1 MRGAAVMLI
10 SENRHIVRSVTRSL
24 VSGGARVHNCGFATD
39 MVAQHM
45 TEKPDLILIDA
56 DHDSFE
62 VSNAVTVVEENAG
75 DHKVLVL
82 CRELSGTIAELVLN
96 KELDHVIA
104 KHGGVSVSR
113 DLIDETELIVTC
125 EKLISGDIFG
135 LERYL
140 ALRDLEIREHQIDHA
155 GKRQEVVERFDEF
168 LQDID
173 CYRGLRS
180 VIVTVADELLMNAIF
195 SAPRDE
201 NGQPK
206 YDHRPRTDRFPLEPR
221 ETVHFRYGCD
231 GRNVV
236 MSVADRFGSLDRAML
251 LEYLG
256 AGLRHE
262 KGHISDRDT
271 GGAGLGLH
279 LVINSINQ
287 LIFNVHV
294 GKKTEVIAS
303 FFVRNG
309 IRGFRA
315 SGQSL
320 NLFIEA

>member
-1 MRGAAVMLI
+1 MRGANVTLI
-10 SENRHIVRSVTRSL
+10 SENRHIVRAVTRAL
-24 VSGGARVHNCGFATD
+24 VSGGARIHTCGFGAD
-39 MVAQHM
+39 AIDK
-45 TEKPDLILIDA
+45 ELSESRDLILIDA

-62 VSNAVTVVEENAG
+62 VSNAVSVVEQRG
-75 DHKVLVL
+75 CDQKVLVL

-96 KELDHVIA
+96 KELDHVVA

-113 DLIDETELIVTC
+113 DVIDETELIVTC

-140 ALRDLEIREHQIDHA
+140 SLRDLDIREHQIDHS
-155 GKRQEVVERFDEF
+155 GKRQEVIERFDEF

-180 VIVTVADELLMNAIF
+180 VMVTVADELLMNAIF
-195 SAPRDE
+195 SAPRDDK
-201 NGQPK
+201 GQPK

-221 ETVHFRYGCD
+221 ETVNFRYGCD

-256 AGLRHE
+256 AGLRNE
-262 KGHISDRDT
+262 KGTPSDKG

-287 LIFNVHV
+287 LVFNVHV
-294 GKKTEVIAS
+294 GKKTEAIAS